1 MAKIVRWDNNKI
13 IYEDKCLFISDTVE
27 NALYKNV
34 DFSYADLRR
43 FYFDKKWNLNNINFS
58 NANFENANV
67 YRADFSGAI
76 LKNVRNFNTN
86 CPKEGEFI
94 GYKKCF
100 VGDSKN
106 LRRVIVKLKILSDS
120 QRSSST
126 TKKCRC
132 DKALVLEIQN
142 LNGSISKYKTAKS
155 FYNINF
161 KYKVGEIVK
170 VKDFDDRFWIECAPG
185 IHFFMNR
192 EDAVKYF
199 QYC

>member
-1 MAKIVRWDNNKI
+1 MARIVRWDNGET
-13 IYEDKCLFISDTVE
+13 IYKDNSFFKEETIQ
-27 NALYKNV
+27 NALLKKI
-34 DFSYADLRR
+34 DLSYADLRR
-43 FYFDKKWNLNNINFS
+43 VCFYKKWDLNNVNFS

-67 YRADFSGAI
+67 YGADFSCAI
-76 LKNVRNFNTN
+76 LKNVKNLNTN

-100 VGDSKN
+100 VGNLQN

-120 QRSSST
+120 RRSSST

-142 LNGSISKYKTAKS
+142 LNGFTSKYKTAKS
-155 FYNINF
+155 PYNDKF
-161 KYKVGEIVK
+161 KYKVGKIVK

-185 IHFFMNR
+185 IHFFINR
-192 EDAVKYF
+192 KDAVEYMF
-199 QYC
+199 